1 MSIRKHYSSAKKRG
15 YHFPTTLRC
24 YDVQSIVGKGAFGKV
39 ALAVHRLTGRPVAIK
54 MIEKTTLQP
63 GQIEK
68 VRSEVALMSA
78 IRHKHIIRLL
88 EVFESTNHMYMA
100 FEYAAGGDLLQLVKR
115 KRCLTEHESKPIFRQ
130 VVYGIAHCHCR
141 SVLHRDIK
149 LDNILLDERG
159 NVKVCDFGIS
169 RTVENPCEP
178 ILEQCGTPAYIAPE
192 ILYEDGYKG
201 FKSDIWGLGVL
212 LYAMVTGTV
221 PFRAQNMR
229 ELKQVITAG

>member
-1 MSIRKHYSSAKKRG
+1 
-15 YHFPTTLRC
+15 
-24 YDVQSIVGKGAFGKV
+24 
-39 ALAVHRLTGRPVAIK
+39 
-54 MIEKTTLQP
+54 MIDKTTLQP

-88 EVFESTNHMYMA
+88 EVFESSNHMYMV
-100 FEYAAGGDLLQLVKR
+100 FEYAAGGDLLQLVKK
-115 KRCLTEHESKPIFRQ
+115 KRCLTESEARKIFRQ

-149 LDNILLDERG
+149 LDNILLDEK
-159 NVKVCDFGIS
+159 NHVKVCDFGIS
-169 RTVENPCEP
+169 RTIENLSEP
-178 ILEQCGTPAYIAPE
+178 VLEQCGTPAYIAPE

-201 FKSDIWGLGVL
+201 FKSDIWGMGVL

-229 ELKQVITAG
+229 ELKYVISAGHFSFPI